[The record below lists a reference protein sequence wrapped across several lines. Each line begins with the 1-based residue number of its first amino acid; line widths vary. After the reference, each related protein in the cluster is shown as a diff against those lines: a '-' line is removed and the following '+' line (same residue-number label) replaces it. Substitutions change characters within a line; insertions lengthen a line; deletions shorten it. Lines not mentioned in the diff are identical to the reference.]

1 MSEYETQTISVA
13 RGDGIGPEIMDAVL
27 RILDAADAAIEVDEI
42 KAGREVYESGV
53 SSGINPEAWDS
64 IRENRTIL
72 KAPIT
77 TPQGGGYKSLNVT
90 MRKSLSLYANVRP
103 CVAYDPFV
111 GSQFPGM
118 DVTVIRENEEDS
130 YSGIEYRNSGEMIE
144 ALKFISRPGTERIC
158 RFAFEYARKHDRR
171 SITCMTKDNILKM
184 SDGLFHR
191 IFEEVAEDYPDI
203 DHDHLIIDI
212 GTARVAA
219 NPTEFDI
226 VLAPNLYG
234 DILSDVTAEQSGSVG
249 LVGSANIGDEFAMFE
264 AIHGSA
270 PDIAG
275 EGIANP
281 SGLLHG
287 AIMML
292 DHLGQGKVANRVHNA
307 WLKTIED
314 GIHTPDIYKD
324 GRSQKLANT
333 DSFTDAVVERVGE
346 KPRRFAEAD
355 HPDGE
360 PPVKGEIKQ
369 RVPPKRTETK
379 EIVGVDIFLEW
390 CDGTPDDLAA
400 ALQEHEA
407 GKLELDTITNR
418 GMKVWPDGMPETFV
432 VDHWQCRYMST
443 GGAREFSEVL
453 DLSRRLDEAGFDIV
467 KTDNLFEFDGERA
480 FTRGQGE

>member
-1 MSEYETQTISVA
+1 MGSDERQTISVTH
-13 RGDGIGPEIMDAVL
+13 GDGIGPEIMDAVL
-27 RILDAADAAIEVDEI
+27 RILDEAGANLELDEI
-42 KAGREVYESGV
+42 EAGREVYERGV
-53 SSGINPEAWDS
+53 SSGIAPEAWES

-90 MRKSLSLYANVRP
+90 LRKSLSLYANVRP

-118 DVTVIRENEEDS
+118 DVVVIRENEEDA

-158 RFAFEYARKHDRR
+158 RFAFEYARKFDRR
-171 SITCMTKDNILKM
+171 SVTCMTKDNILKM
-184 SDGLFHR
+184 SDGLFHEV
-191 IFEEVAEDYPDI
+191 FNEVAEEYPEI
-203 DHDHLIIDI
+203 DSDHLIIDI

-219 NPTEFDI
+219 NPVEFD
-226 VLAPNLYG
+226 VVVAPNLYG
-234 DILSDVTAEQSGSVG
+234 DILSDVTAELSGSVG

-292 DHLGQGKVANRVHNA
+292 NHLGKNEVANRVNNA

-324 GRSQKLANT
+324 GRSKKLAKT
-333 DSFTDAVVERVGE
+333 ETFTQAVVDRIGE
-346 KPRRFAEAD
+346 EPKRFDTAD
-355 HPDGE
+355 HPAGE

-369 RVPPKRTETK
+369 RIPPERTETK
-379 EIVGVDIFLEW
+379 ELVGVDIFLEW
-390 CDGTPDDLAA
+390 SGGTPDELAEK
-400 ALQEHEA
+400 LQEFE
-407 GKLELDTITNR
+407 GNGLELETITNR

-432 VDHWQCRYMST
+432 VDHWQCRFES
-443 GGAREFSEVL
+443 GGEPREFSDVL
-453 DLSRRLDEAGFDIV
+453 ALAGRLDEAGFEVV
-467 KTDNLFEFDGERA
+467 KTDSLFSFDGVRS